1 MRFSGGTPAGC
12 VFARVTRSGRCD
24 PGQKSAGWCAPA
36 TPWRDPAHRGGPA
49 PGCSRRPPVTRMSC
63 AVRGV
68 GAWTSDMYA
77 VLEHGACRGHSG
89 HALETALH
97 LKETP
102 KHTWSVAEWRQRM
115 LVSVWWV
122 GVELPLHSSTR
133 CSVLSAE
140 SLAQGARSCAESTC
154 CQRSRRR
161 SLLWERWPD
170 VHTESRRMDAHC

>member
-1 MRFSGGTPAGC
+1 
-12 VFARVTRSGRCD
+12 
-24 PGQKSAGWCAPA
+24 
-36 TPWRDPAHRGGPA
+36 
-49 PGCSRRPPVTRMSC
+49 VTRMSC

-102 KHTWSVAEWRQRM
+102 KHTWSVVEWRQRM

-133 CSVLSAE
+133 CCPKCREPCTSSAVM
-140 SLAQGARSCAESTC
+140 R
-154 CQRSRRR
+154 
-161 SLLWERWPD
+161 
-170 VHTESRRMDAHC
+170 